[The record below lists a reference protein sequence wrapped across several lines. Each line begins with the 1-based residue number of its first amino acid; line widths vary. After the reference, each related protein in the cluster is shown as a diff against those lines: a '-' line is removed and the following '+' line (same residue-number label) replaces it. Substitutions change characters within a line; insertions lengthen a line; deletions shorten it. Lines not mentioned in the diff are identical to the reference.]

1 MPSDIIY
8 YLTFYLIIP
17 VAYMAVIGPLETLFH
32 ELGHAIVNRVQTHQP
47 VHVYL
52 GLIPPYDQL
61 GDSTLRP
68 HRTWVVT
75 LWHITFYLQPFSGP
89 VGFTYWEA
97 EAPDQIWTYL
107 TGPLV
112 SLLLGIILSVITYL
126 SRSHTHSFS
135 IVYYIWQVAAIC
147 AFAQFALSL
156 IPMRYPSWF
165 GHYAGLPSDGYKLL
179 QFIRNR
185 KNIQSQYN
193 GQSNGMNNMNGM
205 GNFNGMSMSMGGM
218 NGMNSMVGPDDV
230 TELNDMNDLEV

>member
-17 VAYMAVIGPLETLFH
+17 VAYMLVIGPVETLLH
-32 ELGHAIVNRVQTHQP
+32 ELGHAIVNHAQTHQP

-52 GLIPPYDQL
+52 GFIPPYDQL

-75 LWHITFYLQPFSGP
+75 LRNITFYLQPFSGP

-97 EAPDQIWTYL
+97 EAPDPIWTYL

-112 SLLLGIILSVITYL
+112 SLILGIIFSIITLL

-135 IVYYIWQVAAIC
+135 ILYYVWQVAAIC
-147 AFAQFALSL
+147 AFAHFALTL

-165 GHYAGLPSDGYKLL
+165 GQYAGLPSDGYKLL
-179 QFIRNR
+179 QFLRNR
-185 KNIQSQYN
+185 KTMQAQYN
-193 GQSNGMNNMNGM
+193 GQASNMGNGNSIGVPMGTMGNINGM
-205 GNFNGMSMSMGGM
+205 GGY
-218 NGMNSMVGPDDV
+218 DDV
-230 TELNDMNDLEV
+230 TQINDVSDLEV